1 VLHPFLN
8 IPKAELPLESQSED
22 IITNLRSAT
31 ALPLLPFLSRVCS
44 YLSLT
49 QDTFDVVYH
58 LFPIPFASPR
68 GVNRAIAHF
77 LRRVLIFTALVQFIL
92 SGMSGITSHLASQA
106 HTVAR
111 NTQSITLA
119 ICALPVPFKDL
130 ICSRIGNEP
139 LSTFNPNIEHSPA
152 WHPFLINEDVHGP
165 AVDFAI
171 RKMANTTSS
180 VLTLVQASD
189 LSRRHE
195 ISDKLKDFL
204 QRAWACEVASGV
216 HLALVKTAVDK

>member
-1 VLHPFLN
+1 
-8 IPKAELPLESQSED
+8 LPLESQSDD
-22 IITNLRSAT
+22 IIINLRSAT
-31 ALPLLPFLSRVCS
+31 ILPLLPFLSRVCA

-49 QDTFDVVYH
+49 RDTFDVVYH

-68 GVNRAIAHF
+68 GVKRAIARF
-77 LRRVLIFTALVQFIL
+77 LRYVLILTALLQFIL

-111 NTQSITLA
+111 NTHSITLA
-119 ICALPVPFKDL
+119 VCALPVPFKDL
-130 ICSRIGNEP
+130 VCSRIGNEP
-139 LSTFNPNIEHSPA
+139 ISTFNSNIDYSPA
-152 WHPFLINEDVHGP
+152 WHPFLINENVHGP

-204 QRAWACEVASGV
+204 QHTWAYEVTSGV
-216 HLALVKTAVDK
+216 HLTLVKTVVDE